1 MFNKKQHVKTEHRIN
16 AIISK
21 LIIFLIRKK
30 LKLGKYD
37 IFKFTNQKQEGTYMF
52 LGNRLVKAD
61 PLQGLVYSEVSLNW
75 LLNDYCKVKVIA

>member
-1 MFNKKQHVKTEHRIN
+1 MFNKKQHFKTEHRIN

-37 IFKFTNQKQEGTYMF
+37 IFKFTNQKQEGLYMF
-52 LGNRLVKAD
+52 DNNRLVKYE
-61 PLQGLVYSEVSLNW
+61 PLQDFVYSKVSLNW
-75 LLNDYCKVKVIA
+75 LLDDECKVKVIA